1 MAIDKIFKSTNL
13 DDVADNILSEVDD
26 FVFSVDKMQ
35 QRKVAG
41 NVQKVVQAF
50 RQIETELQKRYDN
63 VTDVLEKRI
72 TSINDGRDGLNGT
85 DGRNGRDGKPGRDGI
100 NGKQGPPGTPGK
112 DGEDGLDGV
121 SVTNANIDFD
131 GSLVIS
137 LSSGQQINV
146 GEIVPPELER
156 QLVELRQGGGS
167 AGSSGDVMGPTA
179 STDNAIVRFDG
190 TTGKLVQNSVVT
202 IADSTGNMT
211 GIGTLTA
218 TGAGSIQ
225 GLTVGRGAGAV
236 ATNTAVGASALA
248 ANTTGSQDTALGDGA
263 LQSNTTGS
271 SNLGLG
277 YQAGYTNQTGIQN
290 TSVGHQAG
298 FLNTASSNLFFGIAS
313 GYNNTTATGVSYLGF
328 QAGYYQQTGSYN
340 TALGFNALSGSST
353 PANNTGQFNISIGSN
368 TLISNTSGS
377 GNVALGHGV
386 LYLNTSGGTNVGIGQ
401 EALSASTTASKNTG
415 VGYQAGS
422 LITTGS
428 KNAILGSYTGSA
440 APISATGSNF
450 VVLSDGDG
458 NIVASTKTAQTF
470 ALPGGTLTSGTGI
483 AFPATQ
489 SASTNANTL
498 DDYEEG
504 TWTPS
509 VGGTATYNTQSGV
522 YTKIGRL
529 VEVSFAMG
537 IALVGTG
544 STTTISGLPFAQIA
558 AAQRSTGAVG
568 YYLSLAVNVLS
579 VVSVIDVATTSIF
592 FSGSTTASANI
603 TDSLAIFGNGANMYS
618 SITYTA

>member
-72 TSINDGRDGLNGT
+72 TSINDGRDGLNGI
-85 DGRNGRDGKPGRDGI
+85 DGRSGRDGKPGRDGV

-112 DGEDGLDGV
+112 DGIDGVNGV

-137 LSSGQQINV
+137 LSTGEQINV
-146 GEIVPPELER
+146 GEVVPPELER
-156 QLVELRQGGGS
+156 QLVELRQGGS
-167 AGSSGDVMGPTA
+167 AGSSGDVMGPTS
-179 STDNAIVRFDG
+179 STDNAIARFDG

-202 IADSTGNMT
+202 IADTTGNMA
-211 GIGTLTA
+211 GVGTLTA
-218 TGAGSIQ
+218 TGAGSIE

-248 ANTTGSQDTALGDGA
+248 ANTSGFENTALGNGS

-271 SNLGLG
+271 SNVGFG

-298 FLNTASSNLFFGIAS
+298 FLNTASSNLFFGIAA
-313 GYNNTTATGVSYLGF
+313 GYNNTTATSVSYLGF
-328 QAGYYQQTGSYN
+328 QAGYYQQTGGFN

-368 TLISNTSGS
+368 TLGSNTSGS
-377 GNVALGHGV
+377 GNVALGHGA
-386 LYLNTSGGTNVGIGQ
+386 LYVNTSGGTNVGVGQ
-401 EALSASTTASKNTG
+401 EALGSSTTASKNTG

-470 ALPGGTLTSGTGI
+470 ALPGGTLSSGTGI

-509 VGGTATYNTQSGV
+509 VGGTATYSQQAGV

-537 IALVGTG
+537 ISLIGTG
-544 STTTISGLPFAQIA
+544 STTTISGLPFPQIA

-568 YYLSLAVNVLS
+568 YYLTLAVNVLS

-603 TDSLAIFGNGANMYS
+603 TDSLAIFGNGANVYS